1 MRVWRA
7 EDGASAKTALD
18 DQIVFRYHRPAM
30 PEVDER
36 RRAPRFPVELHV
48 EFRHLGRPAE
58 TYAEITRNLSAGG
71 VFLESTVTLP
81 VGTVVELE
89 IAPGSNIRSIK
100 LRAEVVRVE
109 EETVT
114 TGSRV
119 TARVRGMALSFLE
132 PDPVEHG
139 RLMAL
144 AKHMSAKEMHGK
156 GG

>member
-1 MRVWRA
+1 MRKA
-7 EDGASAKTALD
+7 GCKDGASAKTALD
-18 DQIVFRYHRPAM
+18 DQIVFRYHRRAM

-58 TYAEITRNLSAGG
+58 TYAEITRNLSSGG

-109 EETVT
+109 EEPAT

-119 TARVRGMALSFLE
+119 TARIRGMALRFLE

-144 AKHMSAKEMHGK
+144 AKHMSAKETHGK